1 MAATAP
7 SADLATAETFPLVF
21 EEELVEFACS
31 FSTPV
36 PGDRVFA
43 VFFFFFWQTRSHV
56 GQRRRQSALGLPG
69 GNVAPRAGL
78 TPLPHTWPRRPR
90 GPEATRRQCA
100 PSLLPSVPQFPRQS
114 RLRYGV
120 LMTDHVRK
128 SFTHCPALC
137 PFSDY
142 MRKNLSL
149 THRWAPDAHKPPF
162 RTEWSLGSDSPSGG
176 VSSHASRCSVHC
188 LPRMARNNDVPLATL
203 YGNLRLPFFFK
214 GESTRKQISQNSIGR
229 SQRV

>member
-1 MAATAP
+1 MHVP
-7 SADLATAETFPLVF
+7 FPRQCLGTGF
-21 EEELVEFACS
+21 L
-31 FSTPV
+31 
-36 PGDRVFA
+36 R
-43 VFFFFFWQTRSHV
+43 FFFLADTEPCWTKEETECPRPA
-56 GQRRRQSALGLPG
+56 RRQRGAEG
-69 GNVAPRAGL
+69 GAHAP
-78 TPLPHTWPRRPR
+78 PPHLAPPAR

-128 SFTHCPALC
+128 SFTRCPALC